1 MVGSRRVGFGIV
13 SVLLA
18 GAVAV
23 GGSGAVSAHIDP
35 EPPEAPAGATL
46 AVGFTVGHGCDD
58 SPTVQLDMRLPDG
71 VSAPTPVP
79 PEGWQGSVDAD
90 VVTFTGGPLPSDV
103 PATFRVEL
111 TLPLSPGATLYFPFV
126 QRCEV
131 GELRWIDTPDD
142 GTGSDLDE
150 PAPAMTLTDA
160 IETPTTPTSA
170 TTPATVAPTT
180 PATDPATTLLV
191 TIPST
196 AAPETTPATV
206 PATTIPMSVD
216 LPVLSII
223 PVDETG
229 EGGGTNTGTVVFVV
243 TLVGVALVAVIAV
256 AQARRKR

>member
-1 MVGSRRVGFGIV
+1 MVGWRRVGYGIV

-18 GAVAV
+18 GTVAAA
-23 GGSGAVSAHIDP
+23 GGGTVSAHIDP

-79 PEGWQGSVDAD
+79 PEGWQGSVDAN

-111 TLPLSPGATLYFPFV
+111 TLPVTPGATLYFPFV

-131 GELRWIDTPDD
+131 GELRWIDTTND
-142 GTGSDLDE
+142 GAASDLDE

-160 IETPTTPTSA
+160 IEARATPTSA
-170 TTPATVAPTT
+170 TTPAP
-180 PATDPATTLLV
+180 DPATTLPT
-191 TIPST
+191 TIPSM
-196 AAPETTPATV
+196 AAPETTPATL
-206 PATTIPMSVD
+206 PATTIPTSVD
-216 LPVLSII
+216 LPVLSIT
-223 PVDETG
+223 PVDDTG
-229 EGGGTNTGTVVFVV
+229 EDGTNPGTVVFVV